1 MKPLAV
7 AGVKPLAIAGVKP
20 LAVAGV
26 KPQGQHNLFEQNPMR
41 ILQIVPSISL
51 VYGGPSQM
59 VRGLSQ
65 GLAAAGADVTIL
77 TTDANGDNGQAPLD
91 VPLGKAIAQDG
102 YQVIHFPCRPF
113 RRYKFSIEL
122 LQWLDRH
129 GRDYD
134 VIHIHALFS
143 PISSMAAW
151 VARRIG
157 VPYILR
163 PLGTLD
169 PADLKKKQQI
179 KQLYAALLE
188 GPNLKGAAAVHFTS
202 AQEAKISERF
212 GAKTLDWIFPL
223 GVTLPEPQGNAREQ
237 LGLTENWPIVL
248 FMSRIDPKKG
258 FDLLIP
264 ALENL
269 VQLPF
274 YFVVAGA
281 NPQDPEYEDKIR
293 QRLATSSLGNR
304 THNLGFVSGGAKTA
318 LLKAADLFVL
328 PSYYENF
335 GIAVAE
341 AMHMGTPV
349 VISDQVHIHDNVSTS
364 QSGWVCNCSVE
375 GLTQALREALR
386 DPLAL
391 ERRGKNAQTYAQSN
405 YCWETIAPSMLTAYR
420 SLVKT
425 PTNLPPKPSNASI
438 IGYDGKSAM
447 E

>member
-1 MKPLAV
+1 
-7 AGVKPLAIAGVKP
+7 
-20 LAVAGV
+20 
-26 KPQGQHNLFEQNPMR
+26 
-41 ILQIVPSISL
+41 
-51 VYGGPSQM
+51 
-59 VRGLSQ
+59 
-65 GLAAAGADVTIL
+65 LAAAGADVTIL

-102 YQVIHFPCRPF
+102 YQVIHFSCRPF
-113 RRYKFSIEL
+113 RRYKFSVEL
-122 LQWLDRH
+122 LQWLARH

-151 VARRIG
+151 VARSLG

-169 PADLKKKQQI
+169 PADLQKKKQL

-188 GPNLKGAAAVHFTS
+188 APNLKGAAAVHFTS

-223 GVTLPEPQGNAREQ
+223 GVTLPAPQGDARQE
-237 LGLTENWPIVL
+237 LGLIENWPIVL

-269 VQLPF
+269 LQEQLPF

-281 NPQDPEYEDKIR
+281 NPQDPAYEEQIR
-293 QRLATSSLGNR
+293 QRLLTSSLSDR

-341 AMHMGTPV
+341 SMHLGTPV
-349 VISDQVHIHDNVSTS
+349 VISDQVHIHDNVAASE
-364 QSGWVCNCSVE
+364 SGWVSDCSVA
-375 GLTQALREALR
+375 GLTQSIRQALS
-386 DPLAL
+386 DPQRLK
-391 ERRGKNAQTYAQSN
+391 RRGENAKTYAQSH
-405 YCWETIAPSMLTAYR
+405 YCWETIAPLMLTAYR
-420 SLVKT
+420 SLIKP
-425 PTNLPPKPSNASI
+425 PTNLTPSTRNPNV